1 MLIKLSAN
9 FRRLSSGWVTLL
21 GLLIFVVFSIT
32 VLPSQ
37 SAQAD
42 RSTGQTGI
50 PDLSFYYSVEQLYE
64 MAEGYGAEGRS
75 AYIRARFTFDL
86 IWPLV
91 YGFFLVTSMSWLAGR
106 VLSEG
111 SRWEMA
117 NLLPFAG
124 VLFDYLENI
133 STSLVMLRYPQDTWL
148 AANLAGFFTA
158 LKWVSIGASFVFLVI
173 FLVWAIWKRLK
184 KK

>member
-91 YGFFLVTSMSWLAGR
+91 YGFFLVTSMSWLSGK
-106 VLSEG
+106 VLQEG

-117 NLLPFAG
+117 NLLPLAG

-173 FLVWAIWKRLK
+173 FLVRAIWKRLK
-184 KK
+184 KR

>member
-1 MLIKLSAN
+1 MVIKLSAI
-9 FRRLSSGWVTLL
+9 FRRFSTGWVTLL
-21 GLLIFVVFSIT
+21 GLLVFVVFSIT
-32 VLPSQ
+32 VLPGQ
-37 SAQAD
+37 NAQAD
-42 RSTGQTGI
+42 RSASQTGI
-50 PDLSFYYSVEQLYE
+50 PDLSFYYSAEQLYE

-86 IWPLV
+86 FWPLV
-91 YGFFLVTSMSWLAGR
+91 YGFFLVTGMSWLSGK
-106 VLSEG
+106 VLQDG

-117 NLLPFAG
+117 NLLPLAG

-148 AANLAGFFTA
+148 VANLAGFFTG